1 MNGHW
6 YCTDCGER
14 IEQDEIDEHETEGH
28 HVRGRFRP
36 DRLLAGDPEMIG
48 AQIDDGD
55 GGGV

>member
-6 YCTDCGER
+6 YCTNCGER
-14 IEQDEIDEHETEGH
+14 IEQSEIDEHESDGH
-28 HVRGRFRP
+28 HVKGRFRP